1 MLLPFDIRRWRKRQD
16 NEQCNKQ
23 LSYNYEWPLPR
34 ERCLCEFIHLFI
46 HLYFYFFSPQHVS
59 FFLLAMTQTCTH
71 WRWFSKA
78 KVNTNIR
85 FYSRPTMTQCYHLIE
100 LYLHDTCS
108 ITSCQLKRSF
118 ICIIKYSVDWGTVS
132 LIRYL
137 NTYCSTIY
145 LDNTFLYYY
154 SFESIINIGIYQT
167 TYCSI
172 QRNLY
177 LPVYKY
183 KFI

>member
-1 MLLPFDIRRWRKRQD
+1 MVFKAHFIFLIPRTLVWFSDPSHLEAVRVQRLFLLTCYYLLISGGGVRDKIMSSVTS
-16 NEQCNKQ
+16 NCHTTM
-23 LSYNYEWPLPR
+23 SG
-34 ERCLCEFIHLFI
+34 RCPESAVYASLYTCLYTCTFI
-46 HLYFYFFSPQHVS
+46 FFSPQHVS

-132 LIRYL
+132 LI
-137 NTYCSTIY
+137 
-145 LDNTFLYYY
+145 
-154 SFESIINIGIYQT
+154 G
-167 TYCSI
+167 
-172 QRNLY
+172 
-177 LPVYKY
+177 LPEH
-183 KFI
+183 IL